1 MTKAKADV
9 LVKMLKLYIE
19 TKFREYITN
28 KKVER
33 MVSLLTGLGIN
44 NMIEGMSVNQT
55 KLALPKDKEEVFAR
69 F

>member
-19 TKFREYITN
+19 TKFREYIMN
-28 KKVER
+28 KKVQR
-33 MVSLLTGLGIN
+33 MVSLLNGSIN
-44 NMIEGMSVNQT
+44 DGIEGMSVNQT